1 MSLQKTF
8 TDLANDAKSRIREIS
23 SDELNGKLA
32 AQAPDETS
40 PAAGLNSWVL
50 IDVREN
56 DEFRAGHVPGAR
68 GIGRGILEYHI
79 ADEVPDTETEI
90 VLYCR
95 GGNRS
100 ALAADALQTMGYT
113 QVYSLRGGY
122 REWAADPT
130 RPTTIEGEPIQH

>member
-1 MSLQKTF
+1 MSLKKTF
-8 TDLANDAKSRIREIS
+8 QELADDAKTRIREIS
-23 SDELNGKLA
+23 CDELAQKLEA
-32 AQAPDETS
+32 EKST
-40 PAAGLNSWVL
+40 LNQNWVL

-68 GIGRGILEYHI
+68 GIGRGVLEYHI

-100 ALAADALQTMGYT
+100 ALSADSLRNMGYEK
-113 QVYSLRGGY
+113 VLSMRGGY
-122 REWAADPT
+122 REWIKDEA
-130 RPTTIEGEPIQH
+130 RPTTIEGEPIKH